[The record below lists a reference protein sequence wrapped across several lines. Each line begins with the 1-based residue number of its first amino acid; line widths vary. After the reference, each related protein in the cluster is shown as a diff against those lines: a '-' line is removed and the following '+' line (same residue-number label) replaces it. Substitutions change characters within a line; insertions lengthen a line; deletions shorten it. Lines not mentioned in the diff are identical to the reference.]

1 MSKLMKVG
9 VVLGGYAVAFA
20 IASGLV
26 YLRQLATSPADL
38 AGSPG
43 MYAFGDMTLFLA
55 VFTLVAMLPTGF
67 ALYYLRPFEKLWLV
81 LSGFALAIAITAP
94 VGAIL
99 SAMTMHLMG
108 PREPWSPLAFAGEIG
123 FIRTMAAPL
132 PFMVFLTFA
141 IFAPSRRTR
150 WSMLAATGLEG
161 VACLY
166 FLGHLLLIRA
176 MY

>member
-1 MSKLMKVG
+1 MSKLAKIG
-9 VVLGGYAVAFA
+9 IILGGYSAAFTL
-20 IASGLV
+20 ASFLV
-26 YLRQLATSPADL
+26 YLRQMAVSPADL

-67 ALYYLRPFEKLWLV
+67 LLYFLRPFEKLWLV

-94 VGAIL
+94 VGVIL
-99 SAMTMHLMG
+99 SAMTMNLMG
-108 PREPWSPLAFAGEIG
+108 PRGPRTPLVTVGEIG
-123 FIRTMAAPL
+123 FVRTMAAPL

-141 IFAPSRRTR
+141 IFAPSRRSR

-161 VACLY
+161 LGCLY
-166 FLGHLLLIRA
+166 FFGHMLLIRA
-176 MY
+176 RY

>member
-9 VVLGGYAVAFA
+9 VVLGGYFVAFT
-20 IASGLV
+20 IASFLV
-26 YLRQLATSPADL
+26 YLRQKATSPADL

-55 VFTLVAMLPTGF
+55 VFTLIAMLPTGF
-67 ALYYLRPFEKLWLV
+67 VLYFLRPFEKLWLV
-81 LSGFALAIAITAP
+81 VSVFALAIAITAP

-108 PREPWSPLAFAGEIG
+108 PQGPRSPFAAAGEIG

-141 IFAPSRRTR
+141 IFAPSRRSR
-150 WSMLAATGLEG
+150 WTMLAATGLEG
-161 VACLY
+161 LGCLY
-166 FLGHLLLIRA
+166 FFGHLLLIRA